1 MENVHRTT
9 SIPQVYVG
17 KAISPV
23 PILPKPTRPLYKP
36 ITSICVPRPA
46 SLRLKNK
53 TSCCC
58 ASSGRKEPRG
68 TILLDQPLPL
78 KKRRGRP
85 PSNQRKQKTNT
96 KSVDK
101 KRLMNSTKTEL
112 KCLINNIKPKGSNS
126 AGSQDDPTQEIHELD
141 VDVAPNHEV
150 YELDVPIEYL

>member
-46 SLRLKNK
+46 SLRVKNK

-78 KKRRGRP
+78 KKRRVRS
-85 PSNQRKQKTNT
+85 PSKHRKQQTNT

-101 KRLMNSTKTEL
+101 KRLMNNTKTEG
-112 KCLINNIKPKGSNS
+112 KRLINNTKPALSSS
-126 AGSQDDPTQEIHELD
+126 AKSKDVTIHE
-141 VDVAPNHEV
+141 VH
-150 YELDVPIEYL
+150 ELDVPIETL